1 MNLER
6 GRWLLISFAAGFLLT
21 AAPPLSAQ
29 APFAT
34 PATGVLTSLTIKPD
48 ADRAQV
54 MNVMK
59 DEIRATVKLYLDGK
73 IQQWYS
79 RSDGRGVVFVL
90 NCSTVPEAKALMDAL
105 PLSKANLANLEFTAI
120 GPLMPLRMLLVE
132 PTAASA
138 RSKPQP

>member
-1 MNLER
+1 
-6 GRWLLISFAAGFLLT
+6 
-21 AAPPLSAQ
+21 
-29 APFAT
+29 
-34 PATGVLTSLTIKPD
+34 
-48 ADRAQV
+48 

-79 RSDGRGVVFVL
+79 RSDGRGVVLVL